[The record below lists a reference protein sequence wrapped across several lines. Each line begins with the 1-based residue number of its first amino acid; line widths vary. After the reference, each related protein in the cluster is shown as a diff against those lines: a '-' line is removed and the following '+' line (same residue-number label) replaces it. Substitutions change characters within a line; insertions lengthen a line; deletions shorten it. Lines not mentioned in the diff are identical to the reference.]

1 MKNRAHLAGSIPI
14 ELCYLEDESRELPH
28 HLPHFSF
35 CISQGQK
42 EVAKEMFIVLSLG

>member
-14 ELCYLEDESRELPH
+14 ELRYLKDGSRELSH

-35 CISQGQK
+35 CINQGQK
-42 EVAKEMFIVLSLG
+42 QVAKEMFIVLSLG